1 MVPVDEVDEIR
12 IVASWVADGELPE
25 LALDPEPGEDA
36 LLGFVGRTTAPPAP
50 ARQSA

>member
-1 MVPVDEVDEIR
+1 VVPVDEVDEIR

-25 LALDPEPGEDA
+25 LPLDPEPGEDA

-50 ARQSA
+50 ARQLA